1 MKRLDAHRPDEMS
14 RKKASMTCPLHT
26 CLQQLS
32 YIQLLRA
39 MIGQSFQLSN
49 QDVRDSE
56 AGCFRDGG
64 PCGVRNGGACG
75 GGRVGGAYGVRD
87 GGSPL
92 LDVLLNVVSVVLLDV
107 TLDALRHGIVRP
119 LGCALERRIK
129 KKMDGWMDG
138 RERRRR
144 R

>member
-1 MKRLDAHRPDEMS
+1 MFSGRRTS
-14 RKKASMTCPLHT
+14 
-26 CLQQLS
+26 
-32 YIQLLRA
+32 
-39 MIGQSFQLSN
+39 G
-49 QDVRDSE
+49 VRD
-56 AGCFRDGG
+56 
-64 PCGVRNGGACG
+64 GGACG

-119 LGCALERRIK
+119 LGCALERRIF